1 MIQIQYNRENMVLLI
16 LGHAGYAERGRDI
29 VCAAVTALAGT
40 LERCI
45 QERGERSCTW
55 DSGET
60 VFHAEGTENLRPC
73 FETVVTGLKM
83 LAEEF
88 PEYIEF
94 KETSSTA
101 CGGPPSS

>member
-1 MIQIQYNRENMVLLI
+1 MIRVQYNDQNTVMI
-16 LGHAGYAERGRDI
+16 ISGHAGYAEKGSDI

-45 QERGERSCTW
+45 QERREGNCAW

-60 VFHAEGTENLRPC
+60 AFHAEGTENLRPC

-88 PEYIEF
+88 PEYISF
-94 KETSSTA
+94 KE
-101 CGGPPSS
+101 